1 MINQKT
7 KESLMNQD
15 VRIGYACLN
24 PDISQGFKTC
34 RFDNLTNDKWI
45 ELIEWNLAI
54 LEEMITYTVDHGIGL
69 LRLSSDLIPF
79 ATKPKEGVDLD
90 WKEYFESTFHRI
102 KDKVQSTQL
111 RISMH
116 PGQYTVLNSMDMN
129 VVQRAIDDLEY
140 HSELLELLGG
150 NQTNKIIIHIGG
162 VYGDKEAAMA
172 RFIDQA
178 NQLSKRVRGH
188 LVIENDERLYSI
200 HDVLSISEQTG
211 LPVIFD
217 NLHHEVRLPLD
228 DTPLSDY
235 IQASGR
241 TWQPADGRQ
250 KIHYSQ
256 QAPGKKAGAHSETIA
271 IRSFIGFLE
280 QLPPDQPI
288 DIMLEVK
295 DKNRSAEKI
304 QIYLD
309 QDIVATEKLWAKRKY
324 AVLAKSASIY
334 QKIRN
339 VLKNKEDTDFI
350 LFIEL
355 LEQAE
360 SVPEDKGAEVNAAQH
375 IWGYFNKQATSKET
389 ATYQKNIA
397 RYQANEITSRQLRQ
411 FFKRLLKKYPN
422 DYLEKNLYF
431 NE

>member
-45 ELIEWNLAI
+45 ELIEWNLAT

-90 WKEYFESTFHRI
+90 WKEYFESTFNRI

-217 NLHHEVRLPLD
+217 NLHHEVRRPD
-228 DTPLSDY
+228 DPTPMAEY
-235 IQASGR
+235 IKVAGQ
-241 TWQPADGRQ
+241 TFKKADGRQ

-256 QAPGKKAGAHSETIA
+256 QAPVKKAGAHSQTIA
-271 IRSFIGFLE
+271 IQPFIAFLK
-280 QLPPDQPI
+280 QLPDMYPL

-304 QIYLD
+304 QVYLD
-309 QDIVATEKLWAKRKY
+309 QDVAAAEKLWAKRKY
-324 AVLAKSASIY
+324 SVLAKSAGIY
-334 QKIRN
+334 QKIRD
-339 VLKNKEDTDFI
+339 VLKDKQHVDFL
-350 LFIEL
+350 LFIQL
-355 LEQAE
+355 LEEAE
-360 SVPEDKGAEVNAAQH
+360 VTSENVGAEVNAAQH

-422 DYLEKNLYF
+422 DYLEKSLYF

>member
-1 MINQKT
+1 
-7 KESLMNQD
+7 MNQD

-45 ELIEWNLAI
+45 ELIEWNLAT

-90 WKEYFESTFHRI
+90 WKKYFESTFNRI
-102 KDKVQSTQL
+102 KDKVQSVQL

-116 PGQYTVLNSMDMN
+116 PGQYTVLNSMNMT
-129 VVQRAIDDLEY
+129 VVERAIDDLEY
-140 HSELLELLGG
+140 HAELLELLGG

-162 VYGDKEAAMA
+162 IYGDKEAAMA
-172 RFIDQA
+172 RFIQQA
-178 NQLSKRVRGH
+178 NQLSERVRSH

-200 HDVLSISEQTG
+200 QDVLRMSEQTG

-217 NLHHEVRLPLD
+217 NLHHKVRLPLD

-235 IQASGR
+235 IQACCQ

-271 IRSFIGFLE
+271 IRPFIGFLE
-280 QLPPDQPI
+280 QLAANQSI

-309 QDIVATEKLWAKRKY
+309 QDIVAAEKLWAKRKY

-339 VLKNKEDTDFI
+339 VLKNKQDTDYV

-355 LEQAE
+355 LEKAE
-360 SVPEDKGAEVNAAQH
+360 SMLEDKGSEVNAAQH
-375 IWGYFNKQATSKET
+375 IWGYFRQQATYKEE
-389 ATYQKNIA
+389 ANYQKILA
-397 RYQANEITSRQLRQ
+397 QYQAGEVTVRQLRQ

-422 DYLEKNLYF
+422 DYLQASLYF
-431 NE
+431 KE

>member
-1 MINQKT
+1 
-7 KESLMNQD
+7 MNQD

-45 ELIEWNLAI
+45 ELIEWNLAT
-54 LEEMITYTVDHGIGL
+54 LEEMITYTVDRGIGL

-79 ATKPKEGVDLD
+79 ATKFKEGVDLD
-90 WKEYFESTFHRI
+90 WKKHFESTFNRL
-102 KDKVQSTQL
+102 KEKVQSAQL

-116 PGQYTVLNSMDMN
+116 PGQYTVLNSMNMT

-140 HSELLELLGG
+140 HAELLELLGG

-162 VYGDKEAAMA
+162 IYGDKEAAMA
-172 RFIDQA
+172 RFIQQA
-178 NQLSKRVRGH
+178 NQLSERVRSH

-200 HDVLSISEQTG
+200 QDVLTMSEQTG

-228 DTPLSDY
+228 DTPLCDY

-241 TWQPADGRQ
+241 TWKPADGRQ

-256 QAPGKKAGAHSETIA
+256 QAAGKKAGAHSETIA
-271 IRSFIGFLE
+271 IRPFIGFLE
-280 QLPPDQPI
+280 QLPANQPI

-309 QDIVATEKLWAKRKY
+309 QDIVAAEKLWAKRKY

-339 VLKNKEDTDFI
+339 VLKIKQDTDFV
-350 LFIEL
+350 LLIEL
-355 LEQAE
+355 LEKTE
-360 SVPEDKGAEVNAAQH
+360 SMLEDKGAEVNAAQH
-375 IWGYFNKQATSKET
+375 IWGYFKKQATHKEEVN
-389 ATYQKNIA
+389 YQKVLA
-397 RYQANEITSRQLRQ
+397 QYQAGEITVRQLRQ

-422 DYLEKNLYF
+422 DYLQASLYF